1 MNISCNLGALAKA
14 KWYECL
20 VPFAFGG
27 AITVAAGILAK
38 YFGPVFGG
46 LFLAI
51 PAIFPASATLV
62 GKHETDR
69 KKKAGIATS
78 SRGRQAAAL
87 DAAGAALGSV
97 GLAGFA
103 LTVRQLLPLC
113 NSALVFLAATAVW
126 LALAILSWRLWKKHL
141 CR

>member
-1 MNISCNLGALAKA
+1 MNISFNLGALAKA

-69 KKKAGIATS
+69 KKKAGVATS
-78 SRGRQAAAL
+78 SRGRQAAAV
-87 DAAGAALGSV
+87 DAAGVALGSV

-113 NSALVFLAATAVW
+113 NSALVFLQQRR
-126 LALAILSWRLWKKHL
+126 SGSRSPS
-141 CR
+141 

>member
-1 MNISCNLGALAKA
+1 MNISCNLAALAKA